1 MRHQSKRKYADR
13 KKLNRKYHSQKAY
26 RKEQKRKTGWR
37 ARWNKF
43 TDCLANIFGICF
55 LLMIPI
61 FIVHMIF
68 FDDGVYKDGI
78 YGLWQSENHKLAIS
92 YERAHRSGKVDWD
105 IVQDGNVL
113 IKDARVDDIKR
124 LEDGTLYIE
133 VYAKESLFSD
143 LPAKNGYNY
152 LNMYVR
158 KDNYLTYD
166 GESYKR
172 IDDEDKSITWKDGSK
187 SPYGQRTTL
196 FDRLEPYIFFGM
208 WGVLLV
214 YVLFIEWKIK
224 RNLKRKNRLNEASK
238 KEKIQ

>member
-1 MRHQSKRKYADR
+1 MRHQTNRKYADR
-13 KKLNRKYHSQKAY
+13 KKLNRKYQSQKAY

-37 ARWNKF
+37 ARLDKF
-43 TDCLANIFGICF
+43 TDRLVNVFMICF

-61 FIVHMIF
+61 FIVYMIF
-68 FDDGVYKDGI
+68 FDDGVSKDGI
-78 YGLWQSENHKLAIS
+78 YGLWQSENHQLAIS
-92 YERAHRSGKVDWD
+92 YEDGSKGSKRDWD

-133 VYAKESLFSD
+133 VYAKERLLSN
-143 LPAKNGYNY
+143 LPTKNGHNY

-172 IDDEDKSITWKDGSK
+172 IDDENKSITWNDGSK
-187 SPYGQRTTL
+187 SLYGQRITL
-196 FDRLEPYIFFGM
+196 FDRLKPYIVFGM
-208 WGVLLV
+208 FGGLFI
-214 YVLFIEWKIK
+214 YVLCVEWKI
-224 RNLKRKNRLNEASK
+224 RRKNKNK
-238 KEKIQ
+238 

>member
-37 ARWNKF
+37 ARWDKF
-43 TDCLANIFGICF
+43 TDRLVNVFMICF

-78 YGLWQSENHKLAIS
+78 YGLWQSENHQLAIS
-92 YERAHRSGKVDWD
+92 YEDGSKGSKRDWD

-124 LEDGTLYIE
+124 FKDGTLYIE
-133 VYAKESLFSD
+133 VYAEESLFSD
-143 LPAKNGYNY
+143 LPTKNGHNY

-158 KDNYLTYD
+158 KDHYLTYN

-172 IDDEDKSITWKDGSK
+172 IDDRDKTITWKDGST
-187 SPYGQRTTL
+187 SVYGERKTF
-196 FDRLEPYIFFGM
+196 FDYIDAFLSWGM
-208 WGVLLV
+208 VGVAFLSCIV
-214 YVLFIEWKIK
+214 ICWRNIK
-224 RNLKRKNRLNEASK
+224 SK
-238 KEKIQ
+238 K

>member
-37 ARWNKF
+37 ARWDKF
-43 TDCLANIFGICF
+43 TDRLANIFEICF

-61 FIVHMIF
+61 FIVYMIF

-92 YERAHRSGKVDWD
+92 YEDGSKGSKRDWD

-113 IKDARVDDIKR
+113 IKDARIDDIKR

-133 VYAKESLFSD
+133 VYAKENLFSD
-143 LPAKNGYNY
+143 LPTKNGHNY

-158 KDNYLTYD
+158 KDHYLTYN
-166 GESYKR
+166 GESYK
-172 IDDEDKSITWKDGSK
+172 
-187 SPYGQRTTL
+187 SPFLVMYCHL
-196 FDRLEPYIFFGM
+196 LEKHKKQKVRKNHPKTKKTPLLLAKLDSH
-208 WGVLLV
+208 GVV
-214 YVLFIEWKIK
+214 VLF
-224 RNLKRKNRLNEASK
+224 
-238 KEKIQ
+238 

>member
-37 ARWNKF
+37 ALWDKF
-43 TDCLANIFGICF
+43 TDRLVNILGIGF
-55 LLMIPI
+55 LILLPI
-61 FIVHMIF
+61 LIIYGIF
-68 FDDGVYKDGI
+68 FDDGVSKDGI
-78 YGLWQSENHKLAIS
+78 YGLWQSGNHQLAIS
-92 YERAHRSGKVDWD
+92 YERGSKGSKRDWD
-105 IVQDGNVL
+105 IVQDGNIL
-113 IKDARVDDIKR
+113 IKDARIDDIKR

-143 LPAKNGYNY
+143 LPTKNGYNY

-158 KDNYLTYD
+158 KDDYLTYD

-187 SPYGQRTTL
+187 SLYGQRISL
-196 FDRLEPYIFFGM
+196 FDRLEPYIVFGIIGSM
-208 WGVLLV
+208 ILYAIFVDWR
-214 YVLFIEWKIK
+214 IK
-224 RNLKRKNRLNEASK
+224 SNLKRKNRLNEAST
-238 KEKIQ
+238 KEKIR